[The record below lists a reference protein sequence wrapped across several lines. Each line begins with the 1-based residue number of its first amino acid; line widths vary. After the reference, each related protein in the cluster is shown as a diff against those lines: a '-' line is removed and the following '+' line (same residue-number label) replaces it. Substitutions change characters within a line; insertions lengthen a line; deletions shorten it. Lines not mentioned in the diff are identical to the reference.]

1 MKGRAKFFGSR
12 KPPIIGARKPDDN
25 HSALDPRRSVKEAWD
40 WVTRFDLKP
49 DQQSFDERLDLKS

>member
-40 WVTRFDLKP
+40 WLHDLI
-49 DQQSFDERLDLKS
+49 

>member
-25 HSALDPRRSVKEAWD
+25 HSALDPRRSVK
-40 WVTRFDLKP
+40 VTRFDLKP